1 MNTKNIALIL
11 AGGNG
16 KRFDANYPK
25 QFVEIKKK
33 PLIVHTLQKFSNCDS
48 IDQIFIVCLKD
59 YVDEMNNIIDK
70 YSISKVGGIIIGSTR
85 HESIKNGVNYLINNG
100 FSKMSKVIIHNANM
114 PLVALSNIDECIQ
127 KCVDNT
133 VVTTAAKCNGYFYQ
147 ISESDNSISIGPD
160 RNCLL
165 HAKVPEA
172 MYLSV
177 ADAIYNNNQFN
188 EKLYESYT
196 AGMLG
201 IIMGLNVEI
210 LICKYTNMKITTKE
224 DYKLVETYLEYESNN
239 E

>member
-1 MNTKNIALIL
+1 MNIALIL

-16 KRFDANYPK
+16 TRFDANYPK

-33 PLIVHTLQKFSNCDS
+33 PLIVHTLQKFSNCNS
-48 IDQIFIVCLKD
+48 INQIFIVCLKD
-59 YVDEMNNIIDK
+59 YVDEMNTIINK
-70 YSISKVGGIIIGSTR
+70 YSISKVSGIIIGGSTR
-85 HESIKNGVNYLINNG
+85 HESIKNGVNYLTNNG
-100 FSKMSKVIIHNANM
+100 FSKSSKIVIHNANM
-114 PLVALSNIDECIQ
+114 PLVTLSNIDECIS
-127 KCVDNT
+127 KCTDNT
-133 VVTTAAKCNGYFYQ
+133 VVTTAAKCHGFFYE

-160 RNCLL
+160 RSCLL

-172 MYLSV
+172 MYLSI

-188 EKLYESYT
+188 KKLYESYT

-210 LICKYTNMKITTKE
+210 LICEYTNMKITTKE
-224 DYKLVETYLEYESNN
+224 DYKLVETYLEHESNN